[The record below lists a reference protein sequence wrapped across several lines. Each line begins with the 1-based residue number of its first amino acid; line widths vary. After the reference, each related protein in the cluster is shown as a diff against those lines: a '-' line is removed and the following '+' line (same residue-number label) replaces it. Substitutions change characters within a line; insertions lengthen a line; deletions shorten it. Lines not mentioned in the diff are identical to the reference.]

1 LEATLLEPALS
12 TLADDCEALGAYG
25 TGLLASEIAR
35 HDTHGFAALV
45 ARRLESA
52 P

>member
-1 LEATLLEPALS
+1 MLLEPALR
-12 TLADDCEALGAYG
+12 TLTDDCEALGEYG
-25 TGLLASEIAR
+25 TGLLASEIAK

-45 ARRLESA
+45 ARRLQSA